1 MQAKRAASRRRAEA
15 AARRRS
21 RRCGSDRKPSGGRG
35 PAAQP
40 PVRLGVSARGLAPLL
55 VLGLDGATFEVIR
68 PLAAAG
74 RLPELAAWLRE
85 GAAAPLASSV
95 PPTSFP
101 AWSSFLTGSDPGEHG
116 IFDFTQKLPN
126 AYRLRFVNA
135 SDRRGA
141 SLFARVGAAGGR
153 VLALGV
159 PATHPPEPVRG
170 LLVPGFDAPISAGSE
185 AQATSDPAL
194 YRALAARCGPW
205 MVRDLEEGAGAANW
219 HERAA
224 ARLAER
230 VERKTAF
237 ALEALAELRRRG
249 EAPDLCCVVF
259 AESDTVQH
267 HFWRDFDPASPR
279 HDPRASAARRAAVP
293 AVYERLDAAC
303 GALRRAFGPEA
314 SCVVL
319 SDHGAGGASR
329 RVVRLNARLRE
340 AGLLRRARRR
350 QAPSRDL
357 LARAARDVLLQK
369 LPPRLAERLFRRAR
383 AAAARWESVAR
394 FGGFD
399 WARSTAFSEEANTQP
414 GVWINLRGREAEG
427 CVAASD
433 YERVRD
439 EVIGALLDWKL
450 PDGSPVVRCALRRE
464 EIHAGPLIE
473 RAPDVVVE
481 LGLDGGYGLSLV
493 ATPWREEAPEA
504 LRTLDDTELAGG
516 RGRGLNG
523 THRPEGI
530 WIGVGPA
537 AALAPPA
544 RLAQV
549 APALLQAMG
558 VGPAPSPEPPL
569 PAPSAYTPE
578 QEARVAARLRA
589 LGYLE

>member
-1 MQAKRAASRRRAEA
+1 M
-15 AARRRS
+15 
-21 RRCGSDRKPSGGRG
+21 
-35 PAAQP
+35 
-40 PVRLGVSARGLAPLL
+40 RLGVGARRLAPLL

-68 PLAAAG
+68 PLTAAG
-74 RLPELAAWLRE
+74 RLPHLASWLRE
-85 GAAAPLASSV
+85 GSAAPLASSV

-101 AWSSFLTGSDPGEHG
+101 AWSSFLTGADPGEHG
-116 IFDFTQKLPN
+116 IFDFTQKLAS

-141 SLFARVGAAGGR
+141 SLFARVGASGGR

-159 PATHPPEPVRG
+159 PATYPPEPVRG
-170 LLVPGFDAPISAGSE
+170 LLVPGFDTPISAGSE
-185 AQATSDPAL
+185 AQAASDPTL
-194 YRALAARCGPW
+194 YRAVAARCGPW
-205 MVRDLEEGAGAANW
+205 MVRELDEGAGATGW

-230 VERKTAF
+230 VERKAAF

-267 HFWRDFDPASPR
+267 HFWRDFDAASPR
-279 HDPRASAARRAAVP
+279 HDPGASAARRDAVP

-303 GALRRAFGPEA
+303 GALRQAFGPEA
-314 SCVVL
+314 ACVVL

-329 RVVRLNARLRE
+329 RVVRLNARLRD
-340 AGLLRRARRR
+340 AGLLRRSRPGR
-350 QAPSRDL
+350 APARDL
-357 LARAARDVLLQK
+357 LAQAARDALLRR

-399 WARSTAFSEEANTQP
+399 WSRTAAFSEEANTQP
-414 GVWINLRGREAEG
+414 GVWINLRGREAAG
-427 CVAASD
+427 CVAPAD

-450 PDGSPVVRCALRRE
+450 PDGSPVVVRALRRE
-464 EIHAGPLIE
+464 EIHAGPCVE

-481 LGLDGGYGLSLV
+481 LGLDTGYGLSLV
-493 ATPWREEAPEA
+493 ATPWGETAPEA
-504 LRTLDDTELAGG
+504 LRTLEQAELAGG
-516 RGRGLNG
+516 RGRGMNG
-523 THRPEGI
+523 THRPDGV

-549 APALLQAMG
+549 APALLGAMG
-558 VGPAPSPEPPL
+558 VPACAAQTPSPPG
-569 PAPSAYTPE
+569 PSAYSPE